1 MNPNEVV
8 IKSEQHLMDYL
19 LILRSS
25 VWNVNCREKR

>member
-19 LILRSS
+19 LILRNFA
-25 VWNVNCREKR
+25 WNVNYREKR